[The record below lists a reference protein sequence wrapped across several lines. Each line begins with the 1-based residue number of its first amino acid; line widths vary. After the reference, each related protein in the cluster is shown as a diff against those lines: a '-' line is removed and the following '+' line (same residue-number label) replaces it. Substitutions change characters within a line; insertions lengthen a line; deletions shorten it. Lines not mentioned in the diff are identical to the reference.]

1 MTVSTHDVDEDS
13 AVRRIS
19 DSLADALN
27 TLAGVDV
34 TQSSNDP
41 DSPQT
46 ISLHGHDE
54 SQTAVTL
61 DGIPLSAPGTAAN
74 LRGINTDLFTGAS
87 ASFGARAGALGGGV
101 NFTTLQPTQT
111 WQYRLSAADGSF
123 DKYNWSV
130 GVTGSVGKLGI
141 AALTTKRGGNNP
153 LTFQDYLDASGL
165 DLPARRREHERR

>member
-1 MTVSTHDVDEDS
+1 MTVSTHDVDENS

-19 DSLADALN
+19 DSLIDALN
-27 TLAGVDV
+27 TVAGVDV

-74 LRGINTDLFTGAS
+74 LRGINTDLFTGAG

-111 WQYRLSAADGSF
+111 WQYRLNAADGSF
-123 DKYNWSV
+123 DKYNWS
-130 GVTGSVGKLGI
+130 LGGDR
-141 AALTTKRGGNNP
+141 LRS
-153 LTFQDYLDASGL
+153 ASS
-165 DLPARRREHERR
+165 ASRC